1 MPYIPNSD
9 ADRAAMLTEIG
20 FNSIDELFKP
30 IPKDI
35 QVKGPMA
42 IDAGLTELD
51 LREHMAELASWNRPA
66 GTRPCF
72 LGGGTYNHDWPA
84 LVDHLQSRTEF
95 LTAYTPY
102 QPECSQGT
110 LQWIFEF
117 QSMIAELAGCEIAN
131 ASMYDGASAGAEAVL
146 MACNIKRRK
155 KVVVSAG
162 LHPDAR
168 HTIQT
173 YLKHVEIEVVEAPLV
188 DGVTEWGDLV
198 DQDCAAVLVQ
208 QPNFFGVIED
218 LDQLTAQAE
227 QADALSICSLYPVAT
242 GLLRSPGKAGVDIVV
257 GDGQSLGVPMG
268 YGGPHFGYFATRQKF
283 VRHLPGRLVGESL
296 DTEGRRA
303 YTLTFATREQHI
315 RREKATSNICTN
327 NALIALRG
335 CIHMAALGP
344 QGIEEVACLS
354 RQNALALSEALTSA
368 CDSVQLAFPDRAF
381 FNEVAF
387 RATGGDAAVLRFKNA
402 LANAGIAAVI
412 SVSQWYAD
420 MDGVFTLACTEKT
433 RPQHIQ
439 RLAQVAAETFQMEV
453 VL

>member
-20 FNSIDELFKP
+20 FNSMDELFQP

-110 LQWIFEF
+110 LQWIYEF

-168 HTIQT
+168 QTIQT

-188 DGVTEWGDLV
+188 DGATAWGDLV

-208 QPNFFGVIED
+208 QPNFLGVIED
-218 LDQLTAQAE
+218 LDQLTAQAK

-268 YGGPHFGYFATRQKF
+268 YGGPHFGFFATSQNYVRQ
-283 VRHLPGRLVGESL
+283 LPGRLVGESL
-296 DTEGRRA
+296 DSEGRRA

-354 RQNALALSEALTSA
+354 RQNALALSEALTTAS
-368 CDSVQLAFPDRAF
+368 DSVQLAFPNRAY

-387 RATGGDAAVLRFKNA
+387 RAAGGDAAVLRFKNA
-402 LANAGIAAVI
+402 LAKAGIAAVI
-412 SVSQWYAD
+412 SVSEWYSD

-453 VL
+453 AL